1 MPSGKSKM
9 HSLVV
14 DRKGLAKKLA
24 NRPKGHL
31 IFELIQNCWD
41 EDVKVVRVDAQMLK
55 GTPYCRIVVTDDAP
69 LGFQNLESVYTLFRD
84 SKKTDDPEK
93 RGRFELGEKLVAAVA
108 RRMEV
113 CTTTGTVII
122 EGDERQHSRKK
133 TDKGS
138 IITVEIRMTNDEFRD
153 ACFEVLRL
161 IPPDGITTMFNGAH
175 LVGRKPLHTFRAALQ
190 TVKGDA
196 EGNLVHTQRMV
207 NVDVHE
213 VRAGETAHI
222 YEMGIPVVE
231 TGDKW
236 HYNVQ
241 QKVPVNWE
249 RNNVP
254 PAYLKTLRVLALN
267 AMHDSLS
274 HEDAQEPWV
283 SDAIDDSRCAEDAI
297 KGVVVH
303 RFGEK
308 AVIHDPSDPEGTKI
322 AASQGYTVISGG
334 TFSKG
339 AWDNIRSAKALLPA
353 GQVTPSPKPY
363 DPNGHPENVIDRA
376 KWTDDMWRIAEFA
389 ENLFKRLTGDECF
402 VTIVKEPKVFWSA
415 NFGGSGL
422 LGRRL
427 CLNYGK
433 LGKRWFAR
441 AKRDVEVLDL
451 LIHEFVHHTVHD
463 HLSHDMH
470 EKATR
475 LGAQLVNIALDDPA
489 FFA

>member
-1 MPSGKSKM
+1 MTQ
-9 HSLVV
+9 HALVV

-31 IFELIQNCWD
+31 IFELIQNAWD
-41 EDVKVVRVDAQMLK
+41 EDVKTVQVDAQMLK
-55 GTPYCRIVVTDDAP
+55 GQPFCRVVVTDDAP

-122 EGDERQHSRKK
+122 EGDERRHSRKK

-138 IITVEIRMTNDEFRD
+138 VITVEIRMTNAEFTE
-153 ACFEVLRL
+153 ACLDVLKL
-161 IPPDGITTMFNGAH
+161 IPPEGITTNFNGAH
-175 LVGRKPLHTFRAALQ
+175 LVGRKPLHTFRASLQ

-196 EGNLVHTQRMV
+196 EGNLVHAQRMT
-207 NVDVHE
+207 DVE
-213 VRAGETAHI
+213 VHAVRPGETAHI

-236 HYNVQ
+236 HYNIR

-254 PAYLKTLRVLALN
+254 PAYLRTLRVLALN
-267 AMHDSLS
+267 ATHDFLTF
-274 HEDAQEPWV
+274 EDAHETWV
-283 SDAIDDSRCAEDAI
+283 SDAIDDSRCVDEAVKD
-297 KGVVVH
+297 VVVH

-308 AVIHDPSDPEGTKI
+308 AVITDPSDPEGTKI
-322 AASQGYTVISGG
+322 AVSQGYTVVPGG
-334 TFSKG
+334 AFSKG
-339 AWDNIRSAKALLPA
+339 AWDNIRTAKALLPA

-363 DPNGHPENVIDRA
+363 DPNGHPEKVIDRE
-376 KWTDDMWRIAEFA
+376 KWTPNMWRIGEFA
-389 ENLFKRLTGDECF
+389 ENLFRRLTGEECF
-402 VTIVKEPKVFWSA
+402 VTIVNEPQVFWSA
-415 NFGGSGL
+415 NFGGGGI

-433 LGKRWFAR
+433 LGKLWFAR

-463 HLSHDMH
+463 HLSDEMH
-470 EKATR
+470 KTATR
-475 LGAQLVNIALDDPA
+475 LGAQLVNLALDDPG
-489 FFA
+489 FFAETTA

>member
-1 MPSGKSKM
+1 MTQ
-9 HSLVV
+9 HALIV

-31 IFELIQNCWD
+31 IFELIQNAWD
-41 EDVKVVRVDAQMLK
+41 ENVKVVSVDAEMIK
-55 GTPYCRIVVTDDAP
+55 GQPYCRVVVTDDAP
-69 LGFQNLESVYTLFRD
+69 LGFQSLESVYTLFRD

-122 EGDERQHSRKK
+122 EGDERRHGRKK
-133 TDKGS
+133 TEKGS
-138 IITVEIRMTNDEFRD
+138 IITVEIRMTNAEFTE

-161 IPPDGITTMFNGAH
+161 IPPDGILTTFNGAR
-175 LVGRKPLHTFRAALQ
+175 LVGRKPLHTFRAPLQ

-196 EGNLVHTQRMV
+196 EGNLVHAQRMT
-207 NVDVHE
+207 DVH
-213 VRAGETAHI
+213 VHAVKPGETACI

-236 HYNVQ
+236 HYDVQ

-254 PAYLKTLRVLALN
+254 PSYLKTLRVLALN
-267 AMHDSLS
+267 AMHEDLNP
-274 HEDAQEPWV
+274 EDAVQPWV
-283 SDAIDDSRCAEDAI
+283 SEALDDSRCDGDAV

-308 AVIHDPSDPEGTKI
+308 AVITDPSDPEGTKL
-322 AASQGYTVISGG
+322 AVSQGYTVVPGG
-334 TFSKG
+334 SFSKG
-339 AWDNIRSAKALLPA
+339 AWDNIKASKALLPA

-363 DPNGHPENVIDRA
+363 HPDGDPEKVLDRA
-376 KWTDDMWRIAEFA
+376 KWTPDMWRIGEFA
-389 ENLFKRLTGDECF
+389 EGLFKRLTGEECC
-402 VTIVKEPKVFWSA
+402 VDIVNEPQAYWSA
-415 NFGGSGL
+415 NFGGGSI

-427 CLNYGK
+427 CLNFGK

-451 LIHEFVHHTVHD
+451 LLHEYCHHTVHD

-470 EKATR
+470 KEATR
-475 LGAQLVNIALDDPA
+475 LGAVLANLVFDDPA
-489 FFA
+489 FFAEATA